1 MDQRDRNRLSFS
13 SLRLPHHLLLQQVE
27 SGRRGL
33 GSNRARSCQSE
44 LRVCLLSDYAKTI
57 AEWIAA
63 KRDGRAF
70 STFEFLLAFRASVQ
84 RLDQDPLKIAD
95 MEIDVNRGPV
105 PLISANVVRPLR
117 RFGSCSFLN
126 QADLGAATFENDV
139 CRDRSSDFDKT
150 QCITIK
156 S

>member
-1 MDQRDRNRLSFS
+1 M
-13 SLRLPHHLLLQQVE
+13 
-27 SGRRGL
+27 
-33 GSNRARSCQSE
+33 SCQSE
-44 LRVCLLSDYAKTI
+44 LRICLRSDYAEAI

-70 STFEFLLAFRASVQ
+70 SAFEFLLAFRASVQ
-84 RLDQDPLKIAD
+84 GVDQDTLKIVD
-95 MEIDVNRGPV
+95 MEVDVNRRPV
-105 PLISANVVRPLR
+105 SLISANVVRPLR

-139 CRDRSSDFDKT
+139 RRDRSSDFDET

-156 S
+156 SQPFIELRDVNCDGVIHAYLINRLAP